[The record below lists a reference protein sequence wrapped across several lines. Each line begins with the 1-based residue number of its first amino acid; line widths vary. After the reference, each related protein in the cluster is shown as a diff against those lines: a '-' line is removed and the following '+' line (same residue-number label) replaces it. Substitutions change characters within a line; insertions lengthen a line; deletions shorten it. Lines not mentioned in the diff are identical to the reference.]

1 MAKLNKTDEY
11 LERLGIE
18 MDHIKAGLMELK
30 AKGRKLQL
38 EARLDFDKGLKS
50 LEKTQAD
57 LKVRMAD
64 WAKAGGEAGA
74 EVKKGLERAARD
86 LKKAVQDAASR
97 LK

>member
-1 MAKLNKTDEY
+1 MAKLSKTDEY

-38 EARLDFDKGLKS
+38 VARLDFDKGLKS